1 MDPITISAIF
11 GIGGKIIDKLF
22 PDPEQR
28 AKAQLEMLN
37 MQQAGEFK
45 MFEVLGQSDTN
56 QTSINI
62 EEAKS
67 DSLFKSGW
75 RPYIGWVCGGG
86 FSYQLLFRPIF
97 SWFAENM
104 WHWTAMPSLE
114 METLM
119 TLTFGVLGLGAYRTY
134 EKTRG
139 IK

>member
-1 MDPITISAIF
+1 MDPVTLSAIF

-28 AKAQLEMLN
+28 AKAQIEMLK
-37 MQQAGEFK
+37 MHQEGEFK
-45 MFEVLGQSDTN
+45 TFEMLGQSDAN
-56 QTSINI
+56 QTSINL

-86 FSYQLLFRPIF
+86 FTYQLLFRPIF
-97 SWFAENM
+97 SWVAQNA
-104 WHWTAMPSLE
+104 WNWQPMPSLE

-134 EKTRG
+134 EKTKG
-139 IK
+139 VK

>member
-28 AKAQLEMLN
+28 AKAQLELLN

-97 SWFAENM
+97 SWLAENL
-104 WHWTAMPSLE
+104 WGWAPMPGLE